1 MPKQII
7 RLVLIVFQFVSLYVS
22 KVENTLRPHV
32 KEQVE
37 DGKVR
42 QEAMF
47 LLIHLIV
54 GLWLEIGVWQR
65 VLGTDRL
72 AVIRGKR

>member
-22 KVENTLRPHV
+22 KVENTLRTHV

-72 AVIRGKR
+72 AEVSY

>member
-22 KVENTLRPHV
+22 KVENTLRTHI

-37 DGKVR
+37 DGEVR

-54 GLWLEIGVWQR
+54 GLWLEIRVWQR

-72 AVIRGKR
+72 AEVSY

>member
-22 KVENTLRPHV
+22 KVENTLRTHV

-54 GLWLEIGVWQR
+54 GLWHEIGVWQR
-65 VLGTDRL
+65 VLGADRL
-72 AVIRGKR
+72 AEVSY